1 MAFVTPRPSSPPPA
15 APTSRGRRLSLTLLA
30 VLLLAQTASLPLGPN
45 PAVDWVEVAPGIS
58 YREFRLPGPNRAFV
72 ARMEIRNPNVT
83 IETTRAQFNGKDYRE
98 TVSSM
103 ARRYEDA
110 LLAWGS
116 TWGARGDVVVAIN
129 GAMHDRETGVPDG
142 IEVQSGWYTRWDTRA
157 FGGAGF
163 LWSLD
168 RVPGINFCAHYP
180 PERQRLLF
188 LDSGVSLAL
197 SGVDARIP
205 ENGAVVFSPLARG
218 SPGGGAAVE
227 AVVRVSRPALMLPP
241 PRMTTGVIEEVRA
254 GQRGVPIEF
263 DHLVISGRGEAA
275 QVLLENARPGGHVGL
290 SLEVIDLGERCTQP
304 RGWDWSHAYSG
315 LAGGTDF
322 LQDGEIY
329 IPEGV
334 VGTAVHPR
342 TAIAYNDEYIFFVVV
357 DGRQPGWSEG
367 MTIGE
372 LALFCRDRLGATWGV
387 NQDGGGSSTMW
398 LNGVVK
404 NRPSDGHERPV
415 PNGMVMV
422 VIQPMERSTAYRAR
436 QRFELPVDTPLRLGP
451 GFNYPAWVTIPG
463 GESDTILDASS
474 PLSGV
479 RATGTYWWH
488 VDIEGMSGWIEHEM
502 LVPSESANA
511 GAMLPAFP

>member
-1 MAFVTPRPSSPPPA
+1 M
-15 APTSRGRRLSLTLLA
+15 RRLLTLL
-30 VLLLAQTASLPLGPN
+30 VLLFVTQSAFLPLVAN
-45 PAVDWVEVAPGIS
+45 PAADWLEVAPGIS

-72 ARMEIRNPNVT
+72 ARMEIDNPNVT
-83 IETTRAQFNGKDYRE
+83 IETIRAQFNGEDYRE

-103 ARRYEDA
+103 AQRYEDS
-110 LLAWGS
+110 LLAWGT
-116 TWGARGDVVVAIN
+116 TWGTRADVVVAIN

-163 LWSLD
+163 LWTLD
-168 RVPGINFCAHYP
+168 RIPGINLCAHYP
-180 PERQRLLF
+180 SERQRLLF
-188 LDSGVSLAL
+188 LDSGVSLPV

-205 ENGAVVFSPLARG
+205 ENGAVVFSPLAFR
-218 SPGGGAAVE
+218 SPGGGGSVE
-227 AVVRVSRPALMLPP
+227 AVVRMDRPAMIVPA
-241 PRMTTGVIEEVRA
+241 PRMTAGVIEEVRV
-254 GQRGVPIEF
+254 GQGGRHIPF
-263 DHLVISGRGEAA
+263 DHLVISGRGVAA
-275 QVLLENARPGGHVGL
+275 QVLLENARPGVHVGL
-290 SLEVIDLGERCTQP
+290 SLEVVDLGYHCGEP
-304 RGWDWSHAYSG
+304 RSVDWSHAYSG

-322 LQDGEIY
+322 LQNGEIY

-342 TAIAYNDEYIFFVVV
+342 TAIAYNDEYVFFVVV

-387 NQDGGGSSTMW
+387 NQDGGGSSTLW

-415 PNGMVMV
+415 PNGMVMAV
-422 VIQPMERSTAYRAR
+422 VQPMERSNAYGAR
-436 QRFELPVDTPLRLGP
+436 QRFELPVDTPLRVGP

-474 PLSGV
+474 PLGGV
-479 RATGTYWWH
+479 RASGTYWWY
-488 VDIEGMSGWIEHEM
+488 VDIEGMRGWIEHE
-502 LVPSESANA
+502 LLLPSGNRTALSLPI
-511 GAMLPAFP
+511 LPAFP